1 MLHYDDYNFT
11 ISFCCFVFQ
20 SVHRT
25 GSTFVG
31 LTKANEAS
39 TADYDVHQTERCV
52 EAISDIPS
60 NVPFVSSSTHPS
72 EDPSIGPSN
81 APSVSNKPYTVPSM
95 GPSTRPS
102 EEPEPS
108 FDPGNTPST
117 LPYQ

>member
-1 MLHYDDYNFT
+1 MMF
-11 ISFCCFVFQ
+11 SPK
-20 SVHRT
+20 RT
-25 GSTFVG
+25 
-31 LTKANEAS
+31 LLCK
-39 TADYDVHQTERCV
+39 
-52 EAISDIPS
+52 AISDIPS

-117 LPYQ
+117 LYHISRWWGFWLGVVLSFS